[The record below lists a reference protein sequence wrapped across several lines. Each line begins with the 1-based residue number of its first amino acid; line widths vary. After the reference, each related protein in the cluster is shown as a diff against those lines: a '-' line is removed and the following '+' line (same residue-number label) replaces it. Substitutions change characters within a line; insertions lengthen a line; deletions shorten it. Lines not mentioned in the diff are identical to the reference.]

1 MSQIQSLGPSPPF
14 ANLSGVQD
22 EKVREHLEELQR
34 FIRDAHQLIEYG
46 PVPGAYCSV
55 EFGWSQPLAGPFWIN
70 AYDLRAVIPVSMI
83 PVAVTA
89 FADGGTDLD
98 FQLLDD
104 ASNVFFGPETV
115 TSGTASIW
123 KDATDFPL
131 GRYQLPAGVVALNG
145 TGFTGNIHH
154 LKVILFL
161 KRAAR
166 MDG

>member
-1 MSQIQSLGPSPPF
+1 MSQIQSLGPAPPF
-14 ANLSGVQD
+14 SNFAGVTD

-34 FIRDAHQLIEYG
+34 FLRDAHQLIEYG

-55 EFGWSQPLAGPFWIN
+55 EFGWSQPLAGPFWTN

-89 FADGGTDLD
+89 FQDGGTDLD
-98 FQLLDD
+98 FELLD
-104 ASNVFFGPETV
+104 AAANVFFGPVTV
-115 TSGTASIW
+115 GATAEIW
-123 KDATDFPL
+123 KDATDFPD
-131 GRYQLPAGVVALNG
+131 GRYQLPAGVIAMNG

-154 LKVILFL
+154 LKIILFL